1 MSKNAEIL
9 CFENSRMDDSDE
21 RDLVLTSGYRI
32 DVHNDN
38 KEEVIKITSPND
50 DLLMQIR
57 ITNEGPVVCLQGA
70 HLQLHSTET
79 IALEAK
85 KINIQA
91 QEETVVES
99 KGKLDVKAAQ
109 KMDIHAD
116 DDIKISGKMVHIN

>member
-70 HLQLHSTET
+70 HLQLHSTGT